1 MGLKFISKR
10 PPIDTLKAHIIK
22 SYNFM
27 EVPMI
32 TFIDKFYVL
41 LHLANKRDYLHA
53 WVREVRVVGCQ
64 FRLFNWSI
72 DFNVRKE
79 SSVVVQWIFLPRLS

>member
-1 MGLKFISKR
+1 
-10 PPIDTLKAHIIK
+10 
-22 SYNFM
+22 
-27 EVPMI
+27 MI

-53 WVREVRVVGCQ
+53 WTREVRVVAGCQ